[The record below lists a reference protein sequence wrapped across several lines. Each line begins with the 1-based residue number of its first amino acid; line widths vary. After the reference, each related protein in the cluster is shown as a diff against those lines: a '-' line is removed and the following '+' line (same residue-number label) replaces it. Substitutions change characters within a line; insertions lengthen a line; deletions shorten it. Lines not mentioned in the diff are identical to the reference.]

1 MEIIHFTNARV
12 NPRLRRMMK
21 KSPSLAAV
29 CSSRVSQVLWQM
41 IKVVLQVGL
50 LSAIWVAMDVARVH
64 FGWGMPAGLIG
75 FGLLAVGLF
84 TGLVKAQWLRVG
96 TNWLLAEMLLFFV
109 PAMLVVTEYPDLIR
123 DQGLRILAVVVAS
136 TACVMAVTALAVDQ
150 VYRFELWLARR
161 KSSAHVAHAAA
172 HIPGKE

>member
-1 MEIIHFTNARV
+1 MSKFSFLTAQPFTARAV
-12 NPRLRRMMK
+12 QRAWP
-21 KSPSLAAV
+21 LA
-29 CSSRVSQVLWQM
+29 
-41 IKVVLQVGL
+41 KGVLQVGL
-50 LSAIWVAMDVARVH
+50 LSAIWVSMDVLRQH

-84 TGLVKAQWLRVG
+84 TGLVQARWLQSG

-123 DQGLRILAVVVAS
+123 HQGLRILAVIVTS
-136 TACVMAVTALAVDQ
+136 TACVMAATALAVDR

-161 KSSAHVAHAAA
+161 RSSRETSA
-172 HIPGKE
+172 PGRG